1 MKKQVYFE
9 EEEEVEDNSTNDE
22 ESEETESSGDFSLQ
36 DVGGNEEQAMQRFRF
51 FVNSINLILRT
62 IEEKNKKLHAILN
75 DSSLFNLTGND
86 TSVPDDTADYDEYI
100 NYKIEEQS
108 DDLTD
113 KQRERLTIA
122 NKLAKKYYTKYDQL
136 KTKFNQIKDV
146 LKSVTDEISKDNG
159 GEINKQAVY
168 NFLGSFETASE
179 FEKYKDNVVVGNITL
194 GDLMGSYKALRQNYL
209 QQKKLIKVA
218 KEFLQTDEQPED
230 VRVFNPTAG
239 GLKVNQAKVKE
250 LLTLAGSGEEAYAFL
265 QSFAPQTENTEES
278 LIREGLF
285 DAFRNFFASD
295 IPNQD
300 VQEIPDGF
308 KVQTLQSLEQFIGY
322 LKGYNEMPEPT
333 PEPAEDPND
342 ASPVAEDTEQE
353 DESTQVTEPSTKTK
367 EEVLGILKA
376 VKIIVNKKMLEN
388 KRALKE
394 LSKFDLNNIQKV
406 FYQKKVYDFL
416 KEKVFEG
423 DVPETAFVGI
433 NKVTD
438 NKSNLIDKL
447 KALEPKQLRLIM
459 NTKDVVF
466 EQQESKE
473 NLLTRLIKEELKVL
487 NGKKMVCN

>member
-1 MKKQVYFE
+1 MKKQIYFE
-9 EEEEVEDNSTNDE
+9 EET
-22 ESEETESSGDFSLQ
+22 ESENGEDQNNNVTDETSPEQQAPESQNKDFSLQ

-62 IEEKNKKLHAILN
+62 IVEKNKKLYAILDN
-75 DSSLFNLTGND
+75 SSLFNLTGND
-86 TSVPDDTADYDEYI
+86 TSDYDTSDYDEYI

-113 KQRERLTIA
+113 KQIERLTIA
-122 NKLAKKYYTKYDQL
+122 NKLATNYYKDYEGL
-136 KTKFNQIKDV
+136 KTKFDQIKDV
-146 LKSVTDEISKDNG
+146 LKSVTAEISKDNG

-230 VRVFNPTAG
+230 VRGFDPRAG
-239 GLKVNQAKVKE
+239 GLRVNKEKVKE
-250 LLTLAGSGEEAYAFL
+250 LLTQAEVAKPQSAYDFL
-265 QSFAPQTENTEES
+265 RSFAPQTESTEES

-285 DAFRNFFASD
+285 DTLRNFFASD

-300 VQEIPDGF
+300 VQEIPYEF
-308 KVQTLQSLEQFIGY
+308 KVETLQSLEQFIGY
-322 LKGYNEMPEPT
+322 LKGYNEMPDEPEYVPPT
-333 PEPAEDPND
+333 EEPAPL
-342 ASPVAEDTEQE
+342 
-353 DESTQVTEPSTKTK
+353 KTK
-367 EEVLGILKA
+367 DQVLRILLA
-376 VKIIVNKKMLEN
+376 VPIIVNKEMLEN

-394 LSKFDLNNIQKV
+394 LFKFDLENIQKV
-406 FYQKKVYDFL
+406 SYQKKVYDFL
-416 KEKVFEG
+416 KESVFEG

-433 NKVTD
+433 KGIATD
-438 NKSNLIDKL
+438 KSALIDKL
-447 KALEPKQLRLIM
+447 KVLEPKQLRLIM
-459 NTKDVVF
+459 NTEGVGF
-466 EQQESKE
+466 AQQESKE
-473 NLLTRLIKEELKVL
+473 NLLTRLIKEQLKVL

>member
-9 EEEEVEDNSTNDE
+9 EEEDNSTNGE

-36 DVGGNEEQAMQRFRF
+36 DVGGNEKQAMERFRF

-62 IEEKNKKLHAILN
+62 IEEKNEKLHAILTNSKQFDSINEN
-75 DSSLFNLTGND
+75 DAS
-86 TSVPDDTADYDEYI
+86 DYDI
-100 NYKIEEQS
+100 HIDPTPEEQP

-122 NKLAKKYYTKYDQL
+122 NKLAKKYYTNYSVLQ
-136 KTKFNQIKDV
+136 TKFDQIKGV
-146 LKSVTDEISKDNG
+146 LKNVTDEISKDNG

-230 VRVFNPTAG
+230 VRGFDPTAG
-239 GLKVNQAKVKE
+239 GLRVNLAKVKE
-250 LLTLAGSGEEAYAFL
+250 LLKQAGVDNQAAYSFL
-265 QSFAPQTENTEES
+265 QSFAPQAEAQEET

-285 DAFRNFFASD
+285 DSFRNFFAYD
-295 IPNQD
+295 ISNQD
-300 VQEIPDGF
+300 VQEIPDDF

-322 LKGYNEMPEPT
+322 LKGYNELPDVTRDVPGTE
-333 PEPAEDPND
+333 EPAPL
-342 ASPVAEDTEQE
+342 
-353 DESTQVTEPSTKTK
+353 KTK
-367 EEVLGILKA
+367 KEVLKILQN
-376 VKIIVNKKMLEN
+376 VEIIVNKEMLES

-394 LSKFDLNNIQKV
+394 LSKFDLNNIQNV

-423 DVPETAFVGI
+423 DVPETAFKGI
-433 NKVTD
+433 NDITD
-438 NKSNLIDKL
+438 DKSDLIEKL
-447 KALEPKQLRLIM
+447 KVLEPKQLRLIM
-459 NTKDVVF
+459 NTEGVGF

-473 NLLTRLIKEELKVL
+473 NLLTRLIKEQLKVL